1 MSLDEPVEAGN
12 LGAAPAGVGATPR
25 QARRPSRVTRLYHL
39 AEADNLD
46 SILNHGLLSTERLL
60 ERAGLPDAERAEA
73 MRRHRAVP
81 VCLPTGTL
89 IRDQA
94 PMPPSAL
101 ASALDDGMEP
111 GDWYALLN
119 SHVFLWP
126 DRERLERQRKACG
139 IRLQFM
145 LTFDATALLARFG
158 EHAFVSPINSGN
170 ARRKPARRGR
180 GTLLAYHSW
189 DRAGWPTGQ
198 RTRPPAEF
206 LFSCA
211 VPVAAPY
218 LLAVEEI

>member
-1 MSLDEPVEAGN
+1 
-12 LGAAPAGVGATPR
+12 
-25 QARRPSRVTRLYHL
+25 
-39 AEADNLD
+39 
-46 SILNHGLLSTERLL
+46 
-60 ERAGLPDAERAEA
+60 
-73 MRRHRAVP
+73 
-81 VCLPTGTL
+81 
-89 IRDQA
+89 
-94 PMPPSAL
+94 
-101 ASALDDGMEP
+101 MEP
-111 GDWYALLN
+111 GDWYELLN

>member
-1 MSLDEPVEAGN
+1 MSLDEPGEAGKP
-12 LGAAPAGVGATPR
+12 GAAPAGAGAMPR
-25 QARRPSRVTRLYHL
+25 QDRRFSRVTRLYHL

-46 SILNHGLLSTERLL
+46 SILKHGLLSTERLL
-60 ERAGLPDAERAEA
+60 ERAGLPVAERAEA
-73 MRRHRAVP
+73 MRRHRP
-81 VCLPTGTL
+81 VHVRLPTGTL

-180 GTLLAYHSW
+180 KTLLAYQSW
-189 DRAGWPTGQ
+189 NRAGWPTGQ
-198 RTRPPAEF
+198 RSRPPAEF

-211 VPVAAPY
+211 VPAAAPY
-218 LLAVEEI
+218 LLGVEEI